1 MTALSQSNKP
11 ITKAL
16 SPAQL
21 RELRQI
27 LTGYDAHDLDRLNKL
42 IQDPE
47 TFSDEIRQLLPLSI
61 RKMVQKGDLSL
72 DDLQPLLEEA
82 LKNSIQN
89 NPKTLADILFPIM
102 MPAIR
107 KAVSEDIKQM
117 LDKVNSTLENSF
129 SPKRIGWRL
138 KAIFS
143 GKSYAEIVLSHAYI
157 YQVKQVFLIHKNTGL
172 LLAKVPDEHEEDVA
186 DADLVSSMLSAIKDF
201 VQDSFQ
207 QEDSEL
213 DAINMGD
220 FNIWLEQGPHAII
233 AAIVAGNAP
242 VSLRDKMKESIEG
255 IHINSAYELEHFEG
269 DTTPF
274 EMNKSLLQ
282 NCVQQEEKPH
292 KKGKPVALILI
303 GLLLIGAL
311 GYWGYQYWQSHS
323 RFNKFLKACQNTA
336 GVFISDAG
344 RSGNVFYIK
353 GMADPLSVLPS
364 PDNFALHKNDVRLNL
379 MPFVSLDRE
388 IVLKRAKMLL
398 KPPATVQFDYSGDTL
413 YVKGT
418 ADEGWLEKV
427 KAVTYLPGINHLAL
441 PDKAPVRKRPEMRKI
456 LAIESQAY
464 SFAYGVDQLDSTQQL
479 SFKKLIL
486 DTKEIL
492 NFKSRGDSVP
502 VIVVRSYTSRKGN
515 MAANQRIAHTR
526 AMRFIRWMQEA
537 GIPMEML
544 VPKVRFIEDQDSGN
558 YSVRT
563 VSFKVKYVKRD
574 LQ

>member
-1 MTALSQSNKP
+1 MTASSHKP
-11 ITKAL
+11 VPKAL

-21 RELRQI
+21 HELRQI
-27 LTGYDAHDLDRLNKL
+27 LTGYDQHDLDRLNKL

-61 RKMVQKGDLSL
+61 RKMVQKGDVTL
-72 DDLQPLLEEA
+72 DDIQPLLEEA
-82 LKNSIQN
+82 LKNSVQS

-129 SPKRIGWRL
+129 SPKRFGWRL
-138 KAIFS
+138 KSIFS

-172 LLAKVPDEHEEDVA
+172 LLAKVPDDPDASMA

-207 QEDSEL
+207 QKDTEL

-220 FNIWLEQGPHAII
+220 FNIWIEQGPHAII

-242 VSLRDKMKESIEG
+242 ASLRDKMKESIEG

-274 EMNKSLLQ
+274 QINKSQLQ

-292 KKGKPVALILI
+292 KKSKPVALIVLGLI
-303 GLLLIGAL
+303 LLGAL
-311 GYWGYQYWQSHS
+311 GYWGYHYWQGHS
-323 RFNKFLKACQNTA
+323 RFNKFLNACQNTD

-344 RSGNVFYIK
+344 RSGSVFYIK

-364 PDNFALHKNDVRLNL
+364 PDSFDIQEKDVELQL
-379 MPFVSLDRE
+379 MPFISLNRD
-388 IVLKRAKMLL
+388 IVLKRAKRLL
-398 KPPATVQFDYSGDTL
+398 KPPANVQFDYSGDTL

-418 ADEGWLEKV
+418 ADKEWLAKV
-427 KAVTYLPGINHLAL
+427 KAISYIPGINHLVL
-441 PDKAPVRKRPEMRKI
+441 PDKVFVRKKPEMRKI

-464 SFAYGVDQLDSTQQL
+464 SFGYGVDQLDSTQQV

-486 DTKEIL
+486 NTKEVL
-492 NFKSRGDSVP
+492 NFNTDADSVP
-502 VIVVRSYTSRKGN
+502 VIVVRSYTSKKGN
-515 MAANQRIAHTR
+515 LPANERVAHAR
-526 AMRFIRWMQEA
+526 AMRFIHWMQDA

-544 VPKVRFIEDQDSGN
+544 VPKVKFIEDPDSGN
-558 YSVRT
+558 YPVRT

-574 LQ
+574 SL